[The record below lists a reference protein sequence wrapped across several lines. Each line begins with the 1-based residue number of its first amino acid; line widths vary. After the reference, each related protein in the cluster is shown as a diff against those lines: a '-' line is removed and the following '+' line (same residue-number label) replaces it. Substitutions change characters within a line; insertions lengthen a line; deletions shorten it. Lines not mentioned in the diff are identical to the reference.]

1 MLTSLTLQNFALINH
16 HELSFNSGFNV
27 ITGETGAGK
36 SLLLDALSLCIGG
49 RADTSMVRHG
59 KDSADIYAQF
69 EFELNDQS
77 IKNQPSA
84 ANQQSAINNK
94 SATTDAT
101 ISKWFADHERE
112 FEGEVL
118 IRRQLSSNGRSKAWL
133 NGSPVSLTELKELG
147 AMLVN
152 IHSQHAQQALLKP
165 LFVVE
170 WLDSIAGLKPLA
182 QQTEQAYK
190 AYQKLKRQAEDIAA
204 KEAHR
209 NDRIE
214 LLKSQLADIA
224 PLMEVD
230 YEQVEAEHDELSNL
244 EALMLEASQ
253 AVQLLDNDLD
263 DPDVMDLLGRAIRL
277 CENQAE
283 VSATFSQA
291 SESLYL
297 AQQHVSEATALLTD
311 YAEQQLPDPERL
323 EQLNTLISLGHRLSR
338 KHGLPAINLLE
349 EAENWQQELDDLV
362 NQPTSEVLEAQIKE
376 AREAFTDL
384 AKELGKARQQIA
396 PSISEK
402 LVAQLQPLALPNAR
416 CEFVFTE
423 KKPENYN
430 AQGKDDIEL
439 MFSANVGM
447 PMQPLY
453 KIASGGELSRMAL
466 VMQVLLATEGRNKT
480 TNDAENTGENANVP
494 KPMLVFDEVDVGI
507 SGGTA
512 QVVGE
517 LLRQLGTHR
526 QLLAITHQAQVAAQ
540 AHQHILVQK
549 HHDTDEGQTT
559 SQIEI
564 VADDAQVNEL
574 ARMSGGVNITE
585 VTREHA
591 RSLLADVGK

>member
-16 HELSFNSGFNV
+16 HELSFYDGFNV

-59 KDSADIYAQF
+59 KDHADIYAQF
-69 EFELNDQS
+69 EFAVDAS
-77 IKNQPSA
+77 SA
-84 ANQQSAINNK
+84 SSHNANTAVAVRQ
-94 SATTDAT
+94 
-101 ISKWFADHERE
+101 WFESHDRE
-112 FEGEVL
+112 FDGEVL

-133 NGSPVSLTELKELG
+133 NGAPVSLTELKELG
-147 AMLVN
+147 SMLVN

-165 LFVVE
+165 SFVVE
-170 WLDSIAGLKPLA
+170 WLDSIAGLQPLA
-182 QQTEQAYK
+182 NQTEQAYRT
-190 AYQKLKRQAEDIAA
+190 YQKLKRQAEEIAA

-214 LLKSQLADIA
+214 LLNSQLADIS
-224 PLMEVD
+224 PLLAVD
-230 YEQVEAEHDELSNL
+230 YEQIEAEHDELSNL
-244 EALMLEASQ
+244 EALMLEASH
-253 AVQLLDNDLD
+253 AVQLLDNDSD
-263 DPDVMDLLGRAIRL
+263 DPDTMDLLGKAIRL
-277 CENQAE
+277 CENQSE

-297 AQQHVSEATALLTD
+297 AQQHVSEAVGLLAD

-323 EQLNTLISLGHRLSR
+323 EELNTLISLGHRLSR
-338 KHGLPAINLLE
+338 KHGLPAINLVE
-349 EAENWQQELDDLV
+349 EAQTWQEELDNLV
-362 NQPTSEVLEAQIKE
+362 NQPTSEVLEAQINE
-376 AREAFTDL
+376 AWQDFTAL
-384 AKELGKARQQIA
+384 ATELGEARQQVA
-396 PSISEK
+396 PNISEK
-402 LVAQLQPLALPNAR
+402 LVSQLQPLALPNAR

-423 KKPENYN
+423 RAADNYN
-430 AQGKDDIEL
+430 AQGKHDIEL

-466 VMQVLLATEGRNKT
+466 VMQVLLATHNQPSKQTEST
-480 TNDAENTGENANVP
+480 DTDLSE
-494 KPMLVFDEVDVGI
+494 PMLVFDEVDVGI

-517 LLRQLGTHR
+517 LLRQLGAHR

-559 SQIEI
+559 SQINVIE
-564 VADDAQVNEL
+564 DEAQVDEL

-591 RSLLADVGK
+591 RSLLADVNK

>member
-16 HELSFNSGFNV
+16 HELSFYDGFNV

-59 KDSADIYAQF
+59 KDHADIYAQF
-69 EFELNDQS
+69 EFAVESNGAS
-77 IKNQPSA
+77 SHNANTA
-84 ANQQSAINNK
+84 AAVHQ
-94 SATTDAT
+94 
-101 ISKWFADHERE
+101 WFESRDRE
-112 FEGEVL
+112 FDGEVL

-133 NGSPVSLTELKELG
+133 NGAPVSLTELKELG
-147 AMLVN
+147 SMLVN

-165 LFVVE
+165 SFVVE
-170 WLDSIAGLKPLA
+170 WLDSIAGLQPLA
-182 QQTEQAYK
+182 NQTEQAYRT
-190 AYQKLKRQAEDIAA
+190 YQKLKRQAEEIAA

-214 LLKSQLADIA
+214 LLNSQLADIS
-224 PLMEVD
+224 PLLAVD
-230 YEQVEAEHDELSNL
+230 YEQIEAEHDELSNL
-244 EALMLEASQ
+244 EALMLEASH
-253 AVQLLDNDLD
+253 AVQLLDNDSD
-263 DPDVMDLLGRAIRL
+263 DPDTMDLLGKAIRL
-277 CENQAE
+277 CENQSE

-297 AQQHVSEATALLTD
+297 AQQHVSEAVGLLAD

-323 EQLNTLISLGHRLSR
+323 EELNTLISLGHRLSR
-338 KHGLPAINLLE
+338 KHGLPAINLVE
-349 EAENWQQELDDLV
+349 EAQVWQEELDNLV
-362 NQPTSEVLEAQIKE
+362 NQPTSEVLEAQINE
-376 AREAFTDL
+376 AWQDFTAL
-384 AKELGKARQQIA
+384 ATELGEARQQVA

-423 KKPENYN
+423 RAAENYN
-430 AQGKDDIEL
+430 AQGKHDIEL

-466 VMQVLLATEGRNKT
+466 VMQVLLATHNQPSNQTEST
-480 TNDAENTGENANVP
+480 DTDLSE
-494 KPMLVFDEVDVGI
+494 PMLVFDEVDVGI

-517 LLRQLGTHR
+517 LLRQLGAHR

-559 SQIEI
+559 SQINVIE
-564 VADDAQVNEL
+564 DEAQVDEL

-591 RSLLADVGK
+591 RSLLADVNK

>member
-16 HELSFNSGFNV
+16 HELSLIDGFNV

-59 KDSADIYAQF
+59 KDNADIYAQF
-69 EFELNDQS
+69 EFSFDNG
-77 IKNQPSA
+77 SA
-84 ANQQSAINNK
+84 SSHN
-94 SATTDAT
+94 ATTGDAV
-101 ISKWFADHERE
+101 SQWFATHDRE

-133 NGSPVSLTELKELG
+133 NGVPVSLTELKELG
-147 AMLVN
+147 SMLVN

-165 LFVVE
+165 SFVVE
-170 WLDSIAGLKPLA
+170 WLDSIAGLQPLA
-182 QQTEQAYK
+182 NQTEQAYR
-190 AYQKLKRQAEDIAA
+190 AYLKLKRQAEEIAA

-214 LLKSQLADIA
+214 LLSSQLADIS
-224 PLMEVD
+224 PLLAVD

-244 EALMLEASQ
+244 EALMLEASH
-253 AVQLLDNDLD
+253 AVQLLDNDSD
-263 DPDVMDLLGRAIRL
+263 DPDTMELLGKAIRL
-277 CENQAE
+277 CENQSE
-283 VSATFSQA
+283 VSPTFSQA

-297 AQQHVSEATALLTD
+297 AQQHVSEAVGLLAD

-323 EQLNTLISLGHRLSR
+323 EELNALISLGHRLSR
-338 KHGLPAINLLE
+338 KHGLPAINLVE
-349 EAENWQQELDDLV
+349 EAKVWKDELDNLM
-362 NQPTSEVLEAQIKE
+362 NQPTSEALEAQIKSAWE
-376 AREAFTDL
+376 VFT
-384 AKELGKARQQIA
+384 AVATELSEARQQIA

-402 LVAQLQPLALPNAR
+402 LVSQLQPLALPNAR

-423 KKPENYN
+423 RAKEHYN

-466 VMQVLLATEGRNKT
+466 VMQVLLATQSHQS
-480 TNDAENTGENANVP
+480 NDTSINTPVDDTE
-494 KPMLVFDEVDVGI
+494 PMLVFDEVDVGI

-517 LLRQLGTHR
+517 LLRQLGAYR

-549 HHDTDEGQTT
+549 NHDNAEGQT
-559 SQIEI
+559 SSEIE
-564 VADDAQVNEL
+564 VLEGDAQVDEL

-591 RSLLADVGK
+591 RSLLADVSR